1 MALNWIAGGSG
12 SGKTEYLY
20 KKIIEMSLAE
30 PDARFFI
37 LVPEQATMQAQKE
50 IVRLHPRHGTM
61 NIDIVSFDRLAYRI
75 FSELSIPQPEIL
87 DDMGKT
93 MVLRKLAGEKKKEL
107 LLFSSHLNRPGFI
120 AGVKSMLSELYQYGV
135 SPEALKEQANRE
147 GVSRILSAKLSDME
161 VLFRAF
167 QEFTKER
174 YITSEELLDVLCR
187 VASLRNCE
195 VISDISKISRLKSE
209 DKNLGNFGFRGFL
222 FVHSILF
229 PWGKGQAGVPCFLE
243 AAVLE

>member
-1 MALNWIAGGSG
+1 
-12 SGKTEYLY
+12 
-20 KKIIEMSLAE
+20 
-30 PDARFFI
+30 
-37 LVPEQATMQAQKE
+37 MQAQKE

-135 SPEALKEQANRE
+135 SPEALKEQAKPGGSEPDLIRQAF
-147 GVSRILSAKLSDME
+147 GYGGFVP
-161 VLFRAF
+161 AF

-187 VASLRNCE
+187 VAGR
-195 VISDISKISRLKSE
+195 SKLLKGCVLALDGYTGFTPVQYRAPGASYGHVPGAVC
-209 DKNLGNFGFRGFL
+209 DGYGDGSGAPFRGR
-222 FVHSILF
+222 
-229 PWGKGQAGVPCFLE
+229 GKKRICLT
-243 AAVLE
+243 

>member
-135 SPEALKEQANRE
+135 GPEDLKELGEQTDNALLAQKLKDLEERDRIRNFQPPVSGEEIMKTFGLSPCQQVGALKSAIKDA
-147 GVSRILSAKLSDME
+147 ILDGIIPNEYEAA
-161 VLFRAF
+161 RAF
-167 QEFTKER
+167 MLQRAEKMGLKE
-174 YITSEELLDVLCR
+174 L
-187 VASLRNCE
+187 
-195 VISDISKISRLKSE
+195 
-209 DKNLGNFGFRGFL
+209 
-222 FVHSILF
+222 
-229 PWGKGQAGVPCFLE
+229 
-243 AAVLE
+243 

>member
-107 LLFSSHLNRPGFI
+107 SLFSSHLNRPGFI

-187 VASLRNCE
+187 VA
-195 VISDISKISRLKSE
+195 
-209 DKNLGNFGFRGFL
+209 
-222 FVHSILF
+222 
-229 PWGKGQAGVPCFLE
+229 AVPSF
-243 AAVLE
+243 

>member
-93 MVLRKLAGEKKKEL
+93 MVVHAFGAVPVR
-107 LLFSSHLNRPGFI
+107 RI
-120 AGVKSMLSELYQYGV
+120 AGGVKGAGKPGGSEPDLIRQAFGYGGFV
-135 SPEALKEQANRE
+135 S
-147 GVSRILSAKLSDME
+147 
-161 VLFRAF
+161 
-167 QEFTKER
+167 
-174 YITSEELLDVLCR
+174 
-187 VASLRNCE
+187 
-195 VISDISKISRLKSE
+195 
-209 DKNLGNFGFRGFL
+209 
-222 FVHSILF
+222 
-229 PWGKGQAGVPCFLE
+229 GVPGVYE
-243 AAVLE
+243 GAVHYVGGAFGRAVPCGGPFQAFKGVRSCAGRIYRLYPGPVPAPGASYGHVPGTVCDGYGDGSGAPFRVGERDGFV

>member
-93 MVLRKLAGEKKKEL
+93 MVLRKLAGKKKKEL

-167 QEFTKER
+167 QE
-174 YITSEELLDVLCR
+174 
-187 VASLRNCE
+187 LRRSGTLRRRSFWTCCA
-195 VISDISKISRLKSE
+195 V
-209 DKNLGNFGFRGFL
+209 
-222 FVHSILF
+222 
-229 PWGKGQAGVPCFLE
+229 WQAVPSF
-243 AAVLE
+243 

>member
-12 SGKTEYLY
+12 SGKTEFLY

-135 SPEALKEQANRE
+135 SPEALKEQAKPGGSEPDLIRQAFGYGGFVPGVPGVYE
-147 GVSRILSAKLSDME
+147 GAVHYVGGAFGRAVPCGGPFQAFKGVRSCAGRI
-161 VLFRAF
+161 
-167 QEFTKER
+167 
-174 YITSEELLDVLCR
+174 Y
-187 VASLRNCE
+187 
-195 VISDISKISRLKSE
+195 RLYAGPVPGSW
-209 DKNLGNFGFRGFL
+209 GFL
-222 FVHSILF
+222 
-229 PWGKGQAGVPCFLE
+229 WACAGSCM
-243 AAVLE
+243 